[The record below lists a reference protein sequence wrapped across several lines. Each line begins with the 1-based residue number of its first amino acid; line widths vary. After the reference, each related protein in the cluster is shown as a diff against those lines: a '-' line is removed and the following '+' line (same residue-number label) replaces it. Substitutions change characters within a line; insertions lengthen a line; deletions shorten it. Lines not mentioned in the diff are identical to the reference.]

1 MAPRAAS
8 AWTVEYQVYQKVV
21 SDILYPLLALRRGS
35 RELAILKELR
45 KSERLSRD
53 HLRDLRLR
61 RLREVLLHADHHV
74 AFFRDRFRA
83 AGFDPATLR
92 DFDDLAVIPPLTK
105 ADIQANRERLISNQF
120 QRSDLIENRTGGSTG
135 APIVFYHERERWE
148 QRQAA
153 TLRHNLWAGYR
164 RGDKTALIW
173 GHQTDLS
180 ALNSVKARLRNTL
193 IDRQLILDS
202 SDLSDVRLR
211 EFVGRYLRFRPS
223 VILAYANSL
232 ALVVNF
238 LKASQIELPPPR
250 TIITSAEVL
259 TSENRELIEGH
270 FGVKV
275 FDRYG
280 SRETSVIASECSAH
294 NGLHIGADY
303 LHLEFVA
310 GGKTVAPGESGE
322 ILVTVLGNLAFPFIR
337 YQIGDVGAA
346 APEEEC
352 PCGVTLPKMKM
363 VAGRTTDFLLAP
375 DGRRVSGAAL
385 TIYLAAQVPG
395 IRQAQIVQCVRDRLE
410 FNLVTGPDFTEESRQ
425 LVREKVRHFF
435 GADMSIEF
443 HQVPEIPREASG
455 KYRFSICE
463 IKPEPKA

>member
-1 MAPRAAS
+1 M
-8 AWTVEYQVYQKVV
+8 YQKFV
-21 SDILYPLLALRRGS
+21 SEILYPLLALRRGS
-35 RELAILKELR
+35 RELALLKELR
-45 KSERLSRD
+45 RSERLSRD
-53 HLRDLRLR
+53 QLQELRLR
-61 RLREVLLHADHHV
+61 RLREVLLHADRHV
-74 AFFRDRFRA
+74 AFYRDRFRA
-83 AGFDPATLR
+83 AGFDPTNVR
-92 DFDDLAVIPPLTK
+92 DFDDLAVIPPLSK
-105 ADIQANRERLISNQF
+105 ADIQANGERLLSGHF
-120 QRSDLIENRTGGSTG
+120 QRLQLIENRTGGSTG
-135 APIVFYHERERWE
+135 APIVFYHEQERWE

-164 RGDKTALIW
+164 PGDKTALIW

-180 ALNSVKARLRNTL
+180 ALSSAKARLRNAL

-202 SDLSDVRLR
+202 SNLSDARLR
-211 EFVGRYLRFRPS
+211 QFAERYQRFRPS

-232 ALVVNF
+232 ALVVDF
-238 LKASQIELPPPR
+238 LRVNRIALPPPR

-259 TSENRELIEGH
+259 TPESRELIEGY
-270 FGVKV
+270 FGVRV

-294 NGLHIGADY
+294 NGLHIGAEY

-310 GGKTVAPGESGE
+310 AGKTAAPGESGD

-346 APEEEC
+346 AGDEKC

-363 VAGRTTDFLLAP
+363 VAGRTTDFLIAP

-395 IRQAQIVQCVRDRLE
+395 IRQAQIVQRVKDRLE
-410 FNLVTGPDFTEESRQ
+410 FNLVTGSEFTEESRR
-425 LVREKVRHFF
+425 LVQEKVRHFF
-435 GADMSIEF
+435 GTDMTIAYHLVAD
-443 HQVPEIPREASG
+443 IPREASG

-463 IKPEPKA
+463 IKPEVQE

>member
-1 MAPRAAS
+1 M
-8 AWTVEYQVYQKVV
+8 YQKVV
-21 SDILYPLLALRRGS
+21 SDILDPLLAFRRGS
-35 RELAILKELR
+35 RELAILKEMR

-53 HLRDLRLR
+53 QLQELRLR
-61 RLREVLLHADHHV
+61 RLREVLLHADRHV
-74 AFFRDRFRA
+74 AFYRDRFRA
-83 AGFDPATLR
+83 AGFDPARLR

-105 ADIQANRERLISNQF
+105 ADIQANRERM
-120 QRSDLIENRTGGSTG
+120 RSDHFDRAQLIENRTGGSTG
-135 APIVFYHERERWE
+135 APIVFYHEKDRWE

-180 ALNSVKARLRNTL
+180 AFNSAKARLRNTL

-202 SDLSDVRLR
+202 SDLSDARLR
-211 EFVGRYLRFRPS
+211 EFVGRYQRFRPS

-232 ALVVNF
+232 GLVVEF
-238 LKASQIELPPPR
+238 LKANRIELPPPR

-259 TSENRELIEGH
+259 TSENRGLIEGY
-270 FGVKV
+270 FGVRI

-294 NGLHIGADY
+294 DGLHIGAEY
-303 LHLEFVA
+303 LHLEFVTE
-310 GGKTVAPGESGE
+310 GKPAAPGEAGE

-337 YQIGDVGAA
+337 YQIGDIGAA
-346 APEEEC
+346 ADEEEC
-352 PCGVTLPKMKM
+352 ACGVTLPKMKM

-375 DGRRVSGAAL
+375 DGRKVSGAAL
-385 TIYLAAQVPG
+385 TIYLAARVPG
-395 IRQAQIVQCVRDRLE
+395 IRQAQIVQRVNNRLE
-410 FNLVTGPDFTEESRQ
+410 FNLVTGPEFTEESHQ
-425 LVREKVRHFF
+425 LVQEKVRHFF

-443 HQVPEIPREASG
+443 HLVPEIPREASG

-463 IKPEPKA
+463 VKPEPNA